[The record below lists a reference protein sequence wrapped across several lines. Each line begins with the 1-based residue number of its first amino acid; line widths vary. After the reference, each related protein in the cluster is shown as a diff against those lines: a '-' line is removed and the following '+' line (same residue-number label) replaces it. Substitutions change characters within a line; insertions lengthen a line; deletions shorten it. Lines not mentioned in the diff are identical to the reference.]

1 MKIVLHQHYQRLKKN
16 VFQNIDGFL
25 AIVYPQTC
33 KICSA
38 DLPEGL
44 PHICPTCLDKLSFT
58 YFEKYG
64 VHHPASEI
72 FWGRV
77 NLVSVYCLLY
87 FKQGSTTQ
95 ELMHVIK
102 YKEGKDL
109 AVFMGEMLAEK
120 MKEIQEFT
128 FLDALVPIPLH
139 DKKEFIRGYNQ
150 SLKICEGIQAKT
162 DLPIVNLVQRKKHHD
177 SQTKKDRFERWDNV
191 AENFEVNTTIP
202 PGITHIALID
212 DVLTTGSTV
221 EAVART
227 IQEALPKLKISV
239 ITVAFAQ

>member
-1 MKIVLHQHYQRLKKN
+1 MKTVLYQHYQRFKKN
-16 VFQNIDGFL
+16 VSQNIDGFL
-25 AIVYPQTC
+25 AIIYPQTC
-33 KICSA
+33 KICHA
-38 DLPEGL
+38 DLPEKL
-44 PHICPTCLDKLSFT
+44 AHICPNCLSQLSFT

-64 VHHPASEI
+64 AQHPASEI

-77 NLVSVYCLLY
+77 NLTSVFSLLY
-87 FKQGSTTQ
+87 FKKGSSTQ
-95 ELMHVIK
+95 DLMHYIK

-120 MKEIQEFT
+120 VSSIEVFNS
-128 FLDALVPIPLH
+128 LDALVPIPLH

-150 SLKICEGIQAKT
+150 SLKIAEGIQNKLN
-162 DLPIVNLVQRKKHHD
+162 LPIIHLVERKRHHD

-191 AENFEVNTTIP
+191 AENFEVNINLP
-202 PGITHIALID
+202 DKINHIALVD

-227 IQEALPKLKISV
+227 IQDACPQLKISV